1 MARLVRF
8 HQLGGPEVLRIEDIF
23 VALPQPGEVRIR
35 VHALGLN
42 RAEAQFRSGLYIEA
56 PDLPAGLG
64 LEAAGVI
71 ETIGPNVTGMVPG
84 DRVAVIPPVSMKVSP
99 VHGEVVNFPAH
110 LVVPIPNGQ
119 SFEGAAATWMAYL
132 TAFGGLLE
140 VAAIEAGDQVVISA
154 ASSSVGLAAI
164 QVAKAVG
171 AIPIALTRTN
181 RKRDAL
187 LAAGAARV
195 IATDPGDVAESI
207 RAVTGPRGA
216 RVFFDGVGGRLVPM
230 LVSAAAP
237 GGIVINY
244 GALDAD
250 ITELPPA
257 ALLKK
262 SLTLRGYLMHEVTQS
277 PASLSRA
284 KAFILERLA
293 SGEFC
298 PVIART
304 FALDEIVAAYQYLE
318 SNEQFGKVVVT
329 V

>member
-8 HQLGGPEVLRIEDIF
+8 HQLGGPEMLRIEDIF
-23 VALPQPGEVRIR
+23 VARPRPGEVRIR

-42 RAEAQFRSGLYIEA
+42 RAEAQFRGGTYIEE

-71 ETIGPNVTGMVPG
+71 EEIAPDVTGLAPG
-84 DRVAVIPPVSMKVSP
+84 DRVAVIPPVSMKLSP
-99 VHGEVVNFPAH
+99 VHGEVINFPGR
-110 LVVPIPNGQ
+110 LVVPIPTDQ
-119 SFEGAAATWMAYL
+119 SFESAAATWMAYL

-140 VAAIEAGDQVVISA
+140 VAAIEAGDQVVVSA

-171 AIPIALTRTN
+171 AVPIALTRTN

-195 IATDPGDVAESI
+195 IATDQGDVAESI
-207 RAVTGPRGA
+207 RAVTGPAGA

-237 GGIVINY
+237 GGIIINY
-244 GALDAD
+244 GALDAEMMD
-250 ITELPPA
+250 LPPA
-257 ALLKK
+257 SLLKK

-277 PASLSRA
+277 PVSLSRA

-293 SGEFC
+293 SGEFR

-304 FALDEIVAAYQYLE
+304 FALDEIAAAYRYLE
-318 SNEQFGKVVVT
+318 SNEQFGKIVVT